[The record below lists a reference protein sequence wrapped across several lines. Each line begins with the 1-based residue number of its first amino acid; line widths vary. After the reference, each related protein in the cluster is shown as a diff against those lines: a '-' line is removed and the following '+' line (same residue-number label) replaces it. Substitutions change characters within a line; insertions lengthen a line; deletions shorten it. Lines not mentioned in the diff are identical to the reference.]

1 MFSFYLFNG
10 CNKRYEKKSSMGRYI
25 KCYFFSFGKGA
36 TFVPFCDVTCAITTF
51 ERSSYYLTYLVLT
64 FPIVIK
70 KLIFLVRTELLNW
83 ANLVKLA
90 NHKVLATWYYFLRKD
105 TVWFP
110 QSEKWCLC
118 YLFIY
123 KLLLTSLLDIWS
135 IQIILTEEQSS
146 TV

>member
-1 MFSFYLFNG
+1 MAVINVTKKNLPWEDTSNVIFLVLGKEPLLYL
-10 CNKRYEKKSSMGRYI
+10 
-25 KCYFFSFGKGA
+25 
-36 TFVPFCDVTCAITTF
+36 FCDVTCAITTF

-105 TVWFP
+105 TVWFL

-123 KLLLTSLLDIWS
+123 KLLLTFLLDIWS